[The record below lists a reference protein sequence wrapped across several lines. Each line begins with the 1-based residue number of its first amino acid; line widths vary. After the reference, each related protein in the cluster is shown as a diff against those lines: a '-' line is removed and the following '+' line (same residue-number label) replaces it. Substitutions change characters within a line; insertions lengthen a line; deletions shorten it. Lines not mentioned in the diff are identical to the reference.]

1 MFSSY
6 VTNPNLN
13 KFNYTSS
20 FMYEAEFLIK
30 FIILSL
36 LTFVYNYTFIGFNS
50 ESIISDSLI
59 FIN

>member
-36 LTFVYNYTFIGFNS
+36 LTLFI
-50 ESIISDSLI
+50 IIFLLVSTQSQLFQI
-59 FIN
+59 LLFL